1 MNRARTNVCLE
12 ARAMPTYEFR
22 CKKCGTV
29 FERQE
34 HISDHGKSHPPC
46 PKCKSKAAEP
56 VLADF
61 YAVTSKKS

>member
-1 MNRARTNVCLE
+1 
-12 ARAMPTYEFR
+12 MPTYEFR
-22 CKKCGTV
+22 CKKCGAV